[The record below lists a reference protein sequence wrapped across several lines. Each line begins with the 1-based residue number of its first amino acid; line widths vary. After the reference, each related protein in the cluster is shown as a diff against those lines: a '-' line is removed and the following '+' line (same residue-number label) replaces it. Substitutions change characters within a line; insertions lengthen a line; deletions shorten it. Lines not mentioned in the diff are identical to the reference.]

1 MLLSILNTH
10 GFFEFMNYHCI
21 NNGISKSE
29 AIDLLK
35 NAD

>member
-1 MLLSILNTH
+1 MMLLSILNTH
-10 GFFEFMNYHCI
+10 GVYYHCI